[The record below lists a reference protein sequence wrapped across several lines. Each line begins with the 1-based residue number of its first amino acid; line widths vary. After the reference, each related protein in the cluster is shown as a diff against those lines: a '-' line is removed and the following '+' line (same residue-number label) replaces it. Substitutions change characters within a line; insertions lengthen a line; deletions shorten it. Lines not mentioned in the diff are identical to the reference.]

1 MPTMSS
7 TKQQMKDWLTSK
19 AIEFPDY
26 AMKGELLQL
35 IVANC
40 PTPNY
45 AVDEMAKASG
55 YEVVRLRPYHC
66 ELNHRTGMVSSY
78 VYNYGCPPPEGSKR
92 LRVFAVSYA
101 VEVCLEFAIFSI

>member
-26 AMKGELLQL
+26 ALKRELLQL

-40 PTPNY
+40 PTLKY

-55 YEVVRLRPYHC
+55 HEVVRLPPYHC
-66 ELNHRTGMVSSY
+66 ELNPIELAWSQV
-78 VYNYGCPPPEGSKR
+78 KR
-92 LRVFAVSYA
+92 HIKEIFTLDAVKK
-101 VEVCLEFAIFSI
+101 